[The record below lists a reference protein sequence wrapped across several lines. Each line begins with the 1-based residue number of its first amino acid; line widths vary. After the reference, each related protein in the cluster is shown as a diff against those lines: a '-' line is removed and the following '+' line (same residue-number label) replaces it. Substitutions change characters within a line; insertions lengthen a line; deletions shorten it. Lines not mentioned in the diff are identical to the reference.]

1 MVLGCSSLQQSLACE
16 VFNSANVQAF
26 RAHPSGVHDNAFPY
40 NNLRDMC
47 HGLRASRS
55 RSSLLLCGWG
65 CVHSFGSLADMVGR
79 LFDCSFVWVWYLSV
93 RSVCTDYII
102 SFLKKKLSQNRHKNS
117 WKTTTKNQLYNG
129 TVQSNVQNFGVDTL
143 FKATNTVVLQF
154 LCGLRLFH
162 STIEPGL

>member
-26 RAHPSGVHDNAFPY
+26 KAHPSGVHDNAFPY

-65 CVHSFGSLADMVGR
+65 CVHSFGSLAA
-79 LFDCSFVWVWYLSV
+79 WSV
-93 RSVCTDYII
+93 VCLIV
-102 SFLKKKLSQNRHKNS
+102 R
-117 WKTTTKNQLYNG
+117 
-129 TVQSNVQNFGVDTL
+129 
-143 FKATNTVVLQF
+143 
-154 LCGLRLFH
+154 LCGFDIYLFGRYVP
-162 STIEPGL
+162 IILFPF